1 MAFNLRLEMNNEKRE
16 ALKAS
21 LNELI
26 GIKNKAFTKLKQNKL
41 HLNLEKADKTKEGNV
56 NINININDNK
66 NTKNSIYNIATPVLS
81 ADRILQ
87 QNSFRI

>member
-26 GIKNKAFTKLKQNKL
+26 GIKNKTSRNNKSKKRNILKLTFLKNQV
-41 HLNLEKADKTKEGNV
+41 NLK
-56 NINININDNK
+56 
-66 NTKNSIYNIATPVLS
+66 
-81 ADRILQ
+81 
-87 QNSFRI
+87 